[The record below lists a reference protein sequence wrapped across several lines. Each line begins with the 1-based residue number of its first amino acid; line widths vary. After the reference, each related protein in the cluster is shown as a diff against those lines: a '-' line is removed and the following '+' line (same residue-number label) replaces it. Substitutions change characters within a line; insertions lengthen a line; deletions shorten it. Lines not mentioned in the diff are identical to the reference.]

1 MRTFAMIGAA
11 SIAAL
16 IAASSGAW
24 AWTAEQPAQQTQGVN
39 AADLSD
45 PDNFKALE
53 DKVNGNL
60 QSLSQSQSQSQSG
73 FQFYGG
79 VNSGYG
85 GLSGAN
91 PYGVQSFGRGSAFS
105 YSPNPGFRGS
115 GD

>member
-1 MRTFAMIGAA
+1 MRTFAIIGVA

-24 AWTAEQPAQQTQGVN
+24 AWTAEAPAQQVQGVN

-45 PDNFKALE
+45 PDNFKELQ
-53 DKVNGNL
+53 DKVNGKTD
-60 QSLSQSQSQSQSG
+60 SQSG

-79 VNSGYG
+79 VNAGSGM

-91 PYGVQSFGRGSAFS
+91 PYGVPAMGSSSAFS
-105 YSPNPGFRGS
+105 YSPNPGFRG
-115 GD
+115 GGN

>member
-11 SIAAL
+11 SIAGL

-60 QSLSQSQSQSQSG
+60 QSLQSQSQSG

-79 VNSGYG
+79 VNSGYSS

-91 PYGVQSFGRGSAFS
+91 PYGLQSMGRGSAFS

>member
-1 MRTFAMIGAA
+1 MRTLAIIGAA

-16 IAASSGAW
+16 MAASSGAR
-24 AWTAEQPAQQTQGVN
+24 AWTAEQPAQQVQGVN

-60 QSLSQSQSQSQSG
+60 QSQSQSQSG

-85 GLSGAN
+85 SGLSGAN
-91 PYGVQSFGRGSAFS
+91 PYGVQSMGRGSAFS